1 MKKIALGMA
10 AIAATTIA
18 TPAMAQDSDDNT
30 GARVAIVTGIDA
42 VDIDG
47 TEEGLLYGITAGY
60 DFDLGGAVVGVEA
73 ELNDST
79 VGASDTDLLVAG
91 DSLEVDAERDI
102 YVGVRLGASL
112 GGGGLVYAKAGYTN
126 ARLGTEYNDGTTTV
140 NLGDNLD
147 GYRLGVGGEFPISD
161 SAFIRAEYRYSD
173 YGELEV
179 GGTPAGIDVSRH
191 QGVVA
196 LGMKF

>member
-18 TPAMAQDSDDNT
+18 TPALAQDSDDNT

-79 VGASDTDLLVAG
+79 VGASDTDLLVVG

-126 ARLGTEYNDGTTTV
+126 ARIGTEYNDGTTTV

>member
-1 MKKIALGMA
+1 MRKIAFSMA
-10 AIAATTIA
+10 AIAASAIA
-18 TPAMAQDSDDNT
+18 TPALAQDSDNVS
-30 GARVAIVTGIDA
+30 GARVAIITGIDA

-73 ELNDST
+73 ELADST
-79 VGASDTDLLVAG
+79 VDASANGLLVAG
-91 DSLEVDAERDI
+91 DRLEVDAERDI
-102 YVGVRLGASL
+102 YVGVRVGAAL

-126 ARLGTEYNDGTTTV
+126 ARLGTTYTDGATTI

-147 GYRLGVGGEFPISD
+147 GYRLGFGAEFPLSD
-161 SAFIRAEYRYSD
+161 SVFVRGEYRYSD

-179 GGTPAGIDVSRH
+179 GGTPVGLDVSRH
-191 QGVVA
+191 QGVV
-196 LGMKF
+196 GIGFKY